1 MLLEACLLS
10 EVVTGRVGLSE
21 SQDGVSLSPTPLI
34 AVLLI
39 LPAMTTTL
47 LPATRQR
54 LLALHSALDVALGAA
69 SSSSSATCKMQTAWL
84 QQTLRSKQV
93 MQNLRRRTPR
103 SSALATLVQ
112 SRQFGRLR
120 MSSTREAWLG
130 QPASSNLRST
140 SSALPSRYF
149 SSSRSARDQA
159 STSQSATSSGDA
171 EIDNDPSVKG
181 KFKTLMRKYGW
192 ATVVVYL
199 LFSVVDFGIAFF
211 AINLVGAEHVRRG
224 QDYVLDTLVYGT
236 KRDNELV
243 KQGTAE
249 ANGVLSFLK
258 DWLDRHKEKERE
270 QAKESKKGGSSGMAA
285 TAVLA
290 YTIHKTLFLPLR
302 LGATAAATPAIVRWV
317 YQCTIL
323 N

>member
-1 MLLEACLLS
+1 
-10 EVVTGRVGLSE
+10 
-21 SQDGVSLSPTPLI
+21 
-34 AVLLI
+34 
-39 LPAMTTTL
+39 MTTTL

-54 LLALHSALDVALGAA
+54 LLALQSALDVALGAA
-69 SSSSSATCKMQTAWL
+69 STSSSAATATATATSRMQAAWL
-84 QQTLRSKQV
+84 QQSLRSKQV

-120 MSSTREAWLG
+120 MSSTQEAWLG
-130 QPASSNLRST
+130 QPVFSNLRST
-140 SSALPSRYF
+140 SSTLPSRYF
-149 SSSRSARDQA
+149 SSSRLVRDQA

-236 KRDNELV
+236 KRDNELI

-317 YQCTIL
+317 YQYATL
-323 N
+323 K